1 MAKDVL
7 SLEDRA
13 IRFAMD
19 VLKRMPQGTPQER
32 EAYITAML
40 TVFWGA
46 CWGTLGTEFARGFI
60 EAQLRGMQPDVKHE
74 RFVPPRVQ

>member
-1 MAKDVL
+1 MAKDG
-7 SLEDRA
+7 DKA
-13 IRFAMD
+13 MAFAMD
-19 VLKRMPQGTPQER
+19 ALKRMPTGSKKEM
-32 EAYITAML
+32 EDHLTAVL
-40 TVFWGA
+40 VLFWGA